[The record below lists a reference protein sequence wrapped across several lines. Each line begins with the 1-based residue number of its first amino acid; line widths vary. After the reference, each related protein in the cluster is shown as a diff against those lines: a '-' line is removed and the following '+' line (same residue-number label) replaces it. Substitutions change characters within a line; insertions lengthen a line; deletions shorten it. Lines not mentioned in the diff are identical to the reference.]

1 LQNETI
7 DENITLSE
15 DTIVTE
21 ITTVVPVETDE
32 EIDTP
37 VSLSDDVI
45 ELNVG
50 GQKMTTLR
58 STLTVVPNS
67 KLARMFSKDN
77 TEKNLSMD
85 KQGAVFFDYNPIY
98 FNYLLDQLRAIKRM
112 PKKPGYQ
119 IQFQAPYISSQMNF
133 THMLVDLGLTRK
145 LNNLIFQNIF
155 TLVMLIRQWIFFKE
169 VFNLKPVIVRLRL
182 LKAIYL

>member
-1 LQNETI
+1 LKNETVA
-7 DENITLSE
+7 ENITINE
-15 DTIVTE
+15 DTTVAE
-21 ITTVVPVETDE
+21 ITTLAPVESDE
-32 EIDTP
+32 EIDTS
-37 VSLSDDVI
+37 VSVPDDVI
-45 ELNVG
+45 ELNIG

-77 TEKNLSMD
+77 SEKNLPMD

-119 IQFQAPYISSQMNF
+119 LQFQAPYISSQVNF

-145 LNNLIFQNIF
+145 LN
-155 TLVMLIRQWIFFKE
+155 T
-169 VFNLKPVIVRLRL
+169 
-182 LKAIYL
+182 

>member
-1 LQNETI
+1 LKNETI
-7 DENITLSE
+7 AENITINE
-15 DTIVTE
+15 DTTVAE
-21 ITTVVPVETDE
+21 ITTLAPVESDE
-32 EIDTP
+32 EIDTS
-37 VSLSDDVI
+37 VSVPDDVI
-45 ELNVG
+45 ELNIG

-77 TEKNLSMD
+77 SEKNLPMD

-119 IQFQAPYISSQMNF
+119 FQFQAPYISSQLNF

-145 LNNLIFQNIF
+145 LNTRIF
-155 TLVMLIRQWIFFKE
+155 
-169 VFNLKPVIVRLRL
+169 
-182 LKAIYL
+182 

>member
-1 LQNETI
+1 LQNETVT
-7 DENITLSE
+7 ENIILNE
-15 DTIVTE
+15 DTTVAE
-21 ITTVVPVETDE
+21 ITTLVPE
-32 EIDTP
+32 EIDEETDTS
-37 VSLSDDVI
+37 VSIPDDII
-45 ELNVG
+45 ELNIG

-77 TEKNLSMD
+77 TDKNLPMD

-112 PKKPGYQ
+112 PKKPGYEL
-119 IQFQAPYISSQMNF
+119 QFQAPYTSSQLNF

-145 LNNLIFQNIF
+145 LNTRIFQTIF
-155 TLVMLIRQWIFFKE
+155 TLVMMIRQWIF
-169 VFNLKPVIVRLRL
+169 LRNFS
-182 LKAIYL
+182 I